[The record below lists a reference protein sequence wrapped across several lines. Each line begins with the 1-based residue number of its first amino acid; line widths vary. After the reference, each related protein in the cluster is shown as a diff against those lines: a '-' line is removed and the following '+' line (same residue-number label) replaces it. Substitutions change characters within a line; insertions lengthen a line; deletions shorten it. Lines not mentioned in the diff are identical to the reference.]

1 MPNWIRNIIKKNLE
15 AYHLT
20 PYISIRFNII
30 LFRPLK
36 MMSGRHRDI
45 VQNFVNAGFEE
56 AEILTDSGE
65 LLSAVPP
72 YDLLKTFCKINFTK
86 A

>member
-1 MPNWIRNIIKKNLE
+1 
-15 AYHLT
+15 
-20 PYISIRFNII
+20 
-30 LFRPLK
+30 
-36 MMSGRHRDI
+36 MMSGRHGDI

-65 LLSAVPP
+65 LLSALPP
-72 YDLLKTFCKINFTK
+72 YDLLKTFRKINFTK